1 MTERE
6 ISYLLLFEL
15 PGKQLVAK
23 KLRIHHDDSA
33 KARDARKGFD
43 AACRDA
49 WASYVGDEIDHLP
62 YDVGYRCDPD
72 EAFSV
77 AQPLP
82 PYLLL
87 LRDAPDAVQTAT
99 HAEMTSG
106 AAQAIVAVED
116 LRTGPVAFFRLSKH
130 YKIGPRRFLVFNKE
144 GAAPT
149 EDVSAILPESPSV
162 VWAADCAVFRS
173 EPGARYFF
181 NVEAAI
187 RANPVAAV
195 SKFLDTPLLAFEDKK
210 GFQES
215 LGPQLRRLAHIA
227 ADRNLVGRVDL
238 AKVIAYAAE
247 REVELEIRKI
257 DGVDRILVPSDA
269 KSAKKLLKFLGQSMV
284 KCPMTG
290 DAIEANSTRV
300 VAHGDGSPVI
310 ARN

>member
-1 MTERE
+1 MSERE
-6 ISYLLLFEL
+6 ISYLLLFEG
-15 PGKQLVAK
+15 PRKQLVAK
-23 KLRIHHDDSA
+23 NLRMHYGDSPEEVE
-33 KARDARKGFD
+33 ARMGFD
-43 AACRDA
+43 ATCREA
-49 WASYVGDEIDHLP
+49 WASFTGDNIDRLP

-77 AQPLP
+77 PQELP
-82 PYLLL
+82 PYLVP
-87 LRDAPDAVQTAT
+87 LRDAPDAVETAT
-99 HAEMTSG
+99 HDEMTSG
-106 AAQAIVAVED
+106 LAQAIVAVED

-130 YKIGPRRFLVFNKE
+130 YKIGPRRFLIFNRE
-144 GAAPT
+144 GAVPT
-149 EDVSAILPESPSV
+149 QDVSAILPESPSV
-162 VWAADCAVFRS
+162 VWAADCALFRCES
-173 EPGARYFF
+173 AAAYFF
-181 NVEAAI
+181 KVEAAI
-187 RANPVAAV
+187 RANPAAAV
-195 SKFLDTPLLAFEDKK
+195 SKFMQTPLLVFEDKQ

-257 DGVDRILVPSDA
+257 DGVDRIVVPSDA

-284 KCPMTG
+284 KCPMTD

-300 VAHGDGSPVI
+300 IAHGDGSPVV